1 MVHSSRVRIKFIKYI
16 ENTSMHQTEQ
26 HVHDHNIKGWLSI
39 KIAMINIVKHL
50 VHKIITRKNYL
61 LNKSNPG

>member
-1 MVHSSRVRIKFIKYI
+1 
-16 ENTSMHQTEQ
+16 MHQTEQ
-26 HVHDHNIKGWLSI
+26 HVHDHSIKGWLSI
-39 KIAMINIVKHL
+39 KIAMINIVKYL